1 MKMLAGIF
9 LLLAFGLLPG
19 SASAEFTKTKIAVLD
34 FQMQGE
40 EQENQDMGSIVAEW
54 FITAMVKEGRFDVI
68 ERRLLQK
75 ILSEQQLVMTGV
87 VDESSATQIGKLL
100 GVKVIISG
108 SVMKVRE
115 MLEVNARIIDVE
127 NASIIAAES
136 VKSSTAS
143 RLQDLIVEMSA
154 KIIRNFPLEG
164 YVVDRDGKK
173 VTLDLGSRSGVKP
186 GMEFVVYREGEVIKH
201 PKTGEVLDV
210 ERIHTGRVRIQTV
223 LGKISEGDLLE
234 EETDDAVKYGQLV
247 SSAVIGGNGGRRQPV
262 AAVAGLAEPAEDLP
276 KGRLYVST
284 EPTGAKVRI
293 LNIGPVYREGMELAG
308 GSYHIEVS
316 APGYRT
322 DRQWVK
328 LASGEDRRVAVSLR
342 PAPVEVTPPPTAL
355 APGSAPKAAVTP
367 APLAPPPPAVAPTAI
382 ASSAPAA
389 KGESRYIKML
399 RSNNLRSKADAGKL
413 IVREGVKDT
422 AVLDVVEQELLKGY
436 LASGDDRAAVE
447 TMSWLCKALGASGNG
462 KYRGTL
468 QTVAQKAPH
477 GKLQKYAKQSLGQLR

>member
-1 MKMLAGIF
+1 MRILAGIF
-9 LLLAFGLLPG
+9 LLLAFGLMPV

-164 YVVDRDGKK
+164 YVVNRDGKK

-223 LGKISEGDLLE
+223 LGKISEGEVLDE
-234 EETDDAVKYGQLV
+234 EADDAIKYGQLV
-247 SSAVIGGNGGRRQPV
+247 SSTVIGGNGGKRKPATAP
-262 AAVAGLAEPAEDLP
+262 AASVEPAEDLP
-276 KGRLYVST
+276 KGRLYVNT
-284 EPTGAKVRI
+284 EPSGAKIRI

-322 DRQWVK
+322 DRQWLK
-328 LASGEDRRVAVSLR
+328 LAAGEDRRVAVSLR

-355 APGSAPKAAVTP
+355 TPISAAPPAPAKAA
-367 APLAPPPPAVAPTAI
+367 AK
-382 ASSAPAA
+382 APAA
-389 KGESRYIKML
+389 KGGSRYITML
-399 RSNNLRSKADAGKL
+399 RSGNLRSKTDAGKL

-447 TMSWLCKALGASGNG
+447 AMSWLCKALGASGNG
-462 KYRGTL
+462 KYRNTL
-468 QTVAQKAPH
+468 KTVAQKAPH
-477 GKLQKYAKQSLGQLR
+477 RKLQKYAEQSLGQLR

>member
-1 MKMLAGIF
+1 MRILAGIF
-9 LLLAFGLLPG
+9 LLLAFGLMPV
-19 SASAEFTKTKIAVLD
+19 SAPAEFTKTKIAVLD

-223 LGKISEGDLLE
+223 LGKISEGEVLDE
-234 EETDDAVKYGQLV
+234 EADDAIKYGQLV
-247 SSAVIGGNGGRRQPV
+247 SSAVIGGNGGRRQPATA
-262 AAVAGLAEPAEDLP
+262 AAVEPAEGLP

-284 EPTGAKVRI
+284 EPTGAKIRI

-308 GSYHIEVS
+308 GSYHLEVS

-322 DRQWVK
+322 DRQWLK
-328 LASGEDRRVAVSLR
+328 LAAGEDQRVAVSLR
-342 PAPVEVTPPPTAL
+342 PAPVEVTPSPMAL
-355 APGSAPKAAVTP
+355 APVSVPKAAP
-367 APLAPPPPAVAPTAI
+367 APVAAPRTVVAQTLPAPG
-382 ASSAPAA
+382 APAA
-389 KGESRYIKML
+389 KGVSRYVKLL
-399 RSNNLRSKADAGKL
+399 RSGNLRSKTDAGKL
-413 IVREGVKDT
+413 IVKEGVRDT

-436 LASGDDRAAVE
+436 LASGDDRAAVDA
-447 TMSWLCKALGASGNG
+447 MAWLCKALGASGNG

-477 GKLQKYAKQSLGQLR
+477 RKLQKYAEQSLGQLR

>member
-1 MKMLAGIF
+1 MRILAGIF
-9 LLLAFGLLPG
+9 LLLAFGLMPV

-223 LGKISEGDLLE
+223 LGKISEGEVLDE
-234 EETDDAVKYGQLV
+234 EADDAIKYGQLV
-247 SSAVIGGNGGRRQPV
+247 SSTVIGGNGGKRQPAT
-262 AAVAGLAEPAEDLP
+262 AAAASVEPAEDLP

-284 EPTGAKVRI
+284 EPTGAKIRI

-308 GSYHIEVS
+308 GSYHLEVS

-322 DRQWVK
+322 DRQWLK
-328 LASGEDRRVAVSLR
+328 LAAGEDRRVAVSLR
-342 PAPVEVTPPPTAL
+342 PAPVEVTPPPKAL
-355 APGSAPKAAVTP
+355 APVSAAPPPPAKVTT
-367 APLAPPPPAVAPTAI
+367 PPPPAVAAK
-382 ASSAPAA
+382 APAA
-389 KGESRYIKML
+389 KGESRYVKLL
-399 RSNNLRSKADAGKL
+399 RSGNLRSKTDAGKL
-413 IVREGVKDT
+413 MVREGVKDT

-447 TMSWLCKALGASGNG
+447 AMSWLCKALGASGNG

-477 GKLQKYAKQSLGQLR
+477 RKLQKYAEQSLGQLR

>member
-1 MKMLAGIF
+1 MRMLAGIL
-9 LLLAFGLLPG
+9 LLLAFGLMPV
-19 SASAEFTKTKIAVLD
+19 SAPAEFTKTKIAVLD

-164 YVVDRDGKK
+164 YVVNRDGKK

-223 LGKISEGDLLE
+223 LGKISEGEVLDE
-234 EETDDAVKYGQLV
+234 EADDAIKYGQLV
-247 SSAVIGGNGGRRQPV
+247 SSAVIGGNGGRRQPAT
-262 AAVAGLAEPAEDLP
+262 AAAASVEPTEDLP

-284 EPTGAKVRI
+284 EPSGAKIRI

-322 DRQWVK
+322 DRQWLK
-328 LASGEDRRVAVSLR
+328 LAAGEDRRVAVSLR
-342 PAPVEVTPPPTAL
+342 PAPVEVTPPPKAL
-355 APGSAPKAAVTP
+355 APISA
-367 APLAPPPPAVAPTAI
+367 APPPPAKAATTA
-382 ASSAPAA
+382 ATTAAAKAPAA
-389 KGESRYIKML
+389 KGGSRYITML
-399 RSNNLRSKADAGKL
+399 RSGNLRSKTDAGKL

-447 TMSWLCKALGASGNG
+447 AMSWLCKALGASGNG
-462 KYRGTL
+462 KYRNTL
-468 QTVAQKAPH
+468 KTVAQKAPH
-477 GKLQKYAKQSLGQLR
+477 RKLQKYAEQSLGQLR

>member
-1 MKMLAGIF
+1 MRILAGIF
-9 LLLAFGLLPG
+9 LLLAFGLMPV

-223 LGKISEGDLLE
+223 LGKISEGEVLDE
-234 EETDDAVKYGQLV
+234 EADDAIKYGQLV
-247 SSAVIGGNGGRRQPV
+247 SSTVIGGNGGKRQPAT
-262 AAVAGLAEPAEDLP
+262 AAAASVEPAEDLP

-284 EPTGAKVRI
+284 EPTGAKIRI

-308 GSYHIEVS
+308 GSYHLEVS

-322 DRQWVK
+322 DRQWLK
-328 LASGEDRRVAVSLR
+328 LAAGEDRRVAISLR
-342 PAPVEVTPPPTAL
+342 PAPVEVTPPAKAL
-355 APGSAPKAAVTP
+355 APISAPPPPPATAA
-367 APLAPPPPAVAPTAI
+367 APPPPAVAAK
-382 ASSAPAA
+382 ASAA
-389 KGESRYIKML
+389 KGGSRYITML
-399 RSNNLRSKADAGKL
+399 RSGNLRSKTDAGKL

-447 TMSWLCKALGASGNG
+447 AMSWLCKALGASGNG
-462 KYRGTL
+462 KYRGSL

-477 GKLQKYAKQSLGQLR
+477 RKLQKYAEQSLGQLR

>member
-1 MKMLAGIF
+1 MRTLAGIF
-9 LLLAFGLLPG
+9 LLLAFGLAPV
-19 SASAEFTKTKIAVLD
+19 SAPAEFTKTKIAVLD

-108 SVMKVRE
+108 SVMKVRD

-210 ERIHTGRVRIQTV
+210 ERIHTGRVRIQSV
-223 LGKISEGDLLE
+223 LGKISEGEVLDE
-234 EETDDAVKYGQLV
+234 EADDAIKYGQLV
-247 SSAVIGGNGGRRQPV
+247 SSVVAGGNGGKRQPV
-262 AAVAGLAEPAEDLP
+262 AVPAEAAEELP
-276 KGRLYVST
+276 KGRLFVSS
-284 EPTGAKVRI
+284 EPAGAKIRI
-293 LNIGPVYREGMELAG
+293 LNIGPVYREGMELAA

-328 LASGEDRRVAVSLR
+328 LAAGEDRRVAVGLR
-342 PAPVEVTPPPTAL
+342 PAPVEATPPPTAL
-355 APGSAPKAAVTP
+355 APLSAPP
-367 APLAPPPPAVAPTAI
+367 APAAAPRAVAAPTSPAP
-382 ASSAPAA
+382 SAPAA
-389 KGESRYIKML
+389 KGESRYVKML
-399 RSNNLRSKADAGKL
+399 RSANLRSKTDAAKL

-436 LASGDDRAAVE
+436 QASGDDRGAVDA
-447 TMSWLCKALGASGNG
+447 MAWLCKALGASGNG

-468 QTVAQKAPH
+468 KTVADKAPH
-477 GKLQKYAKQSLGQLR
+477 RKLQKYAEQSLGQLR

>member
-1 MKMLAGIF
+1 MRILAGIF
-9 LLLAFGLLPG
+9 LLLAFGLMPV

-108 SVMKVRE
+108 SVMKVRD

-164 YVVDRDGKK
+164 YVVDRDGRK

-210 ERIHTGRVRIQTV
+210 ERIHTGRVRIQSV
-223 LGKISEGDLLE
+223 LGKISEGEVLDE
-234 EETDDAVKYGQLV
+234 EADDAIKYGQLV
-247 SSAVIGGNGGRRQPV
+247 SSVVAGGNGGKRQTVTVP
-262 AAVAGLAEPAEDLP
+262 AEPAEELP
-276 KGRLYVST
+276 KGRLFVSS
-284 EPTGAKVRI
+284 EPAGAKIRI
-293 LNIGPVYREGMELAG
+293 LNIGPVYREGMELAA

-322 DRQWVK
+322 DRQWLK
-328 LASGEDRRVAVSLR
+328 LAAGEDRRVAVSLR
-342 PAPVEVTPPPTAL
+342 PAPVEVTPPTTAL
-355 APGSAPKAAVTP
+355 APVSVPKAATAP
-367 APLAPPPPAVAPTAI
+367 APVAAPRTVVAPTPVVPG
-382 ASSAPAA
+382 APAA

-399 RSNNLRSKADAGKL
+399 RSGNLRSKTDAGKL
-413 IVREGVKDT
+413 IVKEGVKDT

-436 LASGDDRAAVE
+436 QASGGDRGAVDA
-447 TMSWLCKALGASGNG
+447 MAWLCKALGASGNG

-477 GKLQKYAKQSLGQLR
+477 RKLQKYAEQSLGQLR

>member
-1 MKMLAGIF
+1 MLAGIF
-9 LLLAFGLLPG
+9 LLLAFGLAPVA
-19 SASAEFTKTKIAVLD
+19 ASAEFTKTKIAVLD

-87 VDESSATQIGKLL
+87 VDETSATQIGKLL

-108 SVMKVRE
+108 SVMKVRD

-210 ERIHTGRVRIQTV
+210 ERIHTGRVRIQSV
-223 LGKISEGDLLE
+223 LGKISEGEVLDE
-234 EETDDAVKYGQLV
+234 EADDAIKYGQLV
-247 SSAVIGGNGGRRQPV
+247 SSVVAGGNGGKRQPV
-262 AAVAGLAEPAEDLP
+262 AAPAEAAEELP
-276 KGRLYVST
+276 KGRLFVSS
-284 EPTGAKVRI
+284 EPAGAKIRI
-293 LNIGPVYREGMELAG
+293 LNIGPVYREGMELAA
-308 GSYHIEVS
+308 GSYHLEVS

-328 LASGEDRRVAVSLR
+328 LAAGEDRRVAVGLR
-342 PAPVEVTPPPTAL
+342 PAPVEATLPPAAL
-355 APGSAPKAAVTP
+355 APLSAPP
-367 APLAPPPPAVAPTAI
+367 APAAAPRAVAAPTPPAP
-382 ASSAPAA
+382 SAPAA
-389 KGESRYIKML
+389 KGESRYVKML
-399 RSNNLRSKADAGKL
+399 RSGNLRSKTDAAKL
-413 IVREGVKDT
+413 IVREKVRDT

-436 LASGDDRAAVE
+436 LASGDDRGAVDA
-447 TMSWLCKALGASGNG
+447 MAWLCKALGASGNG
-462 KYRGTL
+462 KYRGSL

-477 GKLQKYAKQSLGQLR
+477 RKLQKYAEQSLGQLR

>member
-1 MKMLAGIF
+1 MRILAGIF
-9 LLLAFGLLPG
+9 LLLAFGLMPV
-19 SASAEFTKTKIAVLD
+19 SAPAEFTKTKIAVLD

-40 EQENQDMGSIVAEW
+40 KQENQDMGSIVAEW

-223 LGKISEGDLLE
+223 LGKISEGEVLDE
-234 EETDDAVKYGQLV
+234 EADDAIKYGQLV
-247 SSAVIGGNGGRRQPV
+247 SSTVIGGNGGKRQPAT
-262 AAVAGLAEPAEDLP
+262 AAAASVEPAEDLP

-308 GSYHIEVS
+308 GSYHLEVS

-322 DRQWVK
+322 DRQWLK
-328 LASGEDRRVAVSLR
+328 LAAGEDRRVAVSLR
-342 PAPVEVTPPPTAL
+342 PAAVEVTPPPKAL
-355 APGSAPKAAVTP
+355 APASTTPPQPATAA
-367 APLAPPPPAVAPTAI
+367 APPPPAVAAK
-382 ASSAPAA
+382 ASAA
-389 KGESRYIKML
+389 KGGSRYITML
-399 RSNNLRSKADAGKL
+399 RSGNLRSKTDAGKL
-413 IVREGVKDT
+413 IVKEGVKDT

-436 LASGDDRAAVE
+436 LASGEDRAAVDA
-447 TMSWLCKALGASGNG
+447 MAWLCKALGASGNG

-477 GKLQKYAKQSLGQLR
+477 RKLQKYAEQSLGQLR

>member
-1 MKMLAGIF
+1 MRMLAGIF
-9 LLLAFGLLPG
+9 LFLAFGLLPV

-87 VDESSATQIGKLL
+87 VDESGATQIGKLL

-164 YVVDRDGKK
+164 YVVNRDGKK

-223 LGKISEGDLLE
+223 LGKISEGEVLE
-234 EETDDAVKYGQLV
+234 EEADDAIKYGQLV
-247 SSAVIGGNGGRRQPV
+247 SSAVIGGNGGRRQPSAS
-262 AAVAGLAEPAEDLP
+262 AAAAASVEPAEPAEDLP

-284 EPTGAKVRI
+284 EPTGAKIRI

-328 LASGEDRRVAVSLR
+328 LAAGEDRRFAVSLR
-342 PAPVEVTPPPTAL
+342 PAPVEVTPPKAL
-355 APGSAPKAAVTP
+355 APVSAPPPQPAKAA
-367 APLAPPPPAVAPTAI
+367 APPPPAAAAKAPT
-382 ASSAPAA
+382 S
-389 KGESRYIKML
+389 KGGSRYITML
-399 RSNNLRSKADAGKL
+399 RSGNLRSKTDAGKL

-436 LASGDDRAAVE
+436 LASGDNRAAVE
-447 TMSWLCKALGASGNG
+447 AMSWLCKALGASGNG

-477 GKLQKYAKQSLGQLR
+477 RKLQKYAEQSLGQLR

>member
-1 MKMLAGIF
+1 MRILAGIF
-9 LLLAFGLLPG
+9 LLLAFGLLPV

-164 YVVDRDGKK
+164 YVVNRDGKK

-210 ERIHTGRVRIQTV
+210 ERIHTGRVRIQNV
-223 LGKISEGDLLE
+223 LGKISEGEVLDE
-234 EETDDAVKYGQLV
+234 EADDAIKYGQLV
-247 SSAVIGGNGGRRQPV
+247 SSAVIGSNGGKRQSV
-262 AAVAGLAEPAEDLP
+262 TAAAASVEPAEDLP

-284 EPTGAKVRI
+284 EPTGAKIRI

-308 GSYHIEVS
+308 GSYHLEVS

-322 DRQWVK
+322 DRQWLK
-328 LASGEDRRVAVSLR
+328 LAAGEDRRVAVSLR

-355 APGSAPKAAVTP
+355 APVSA
-367 APLAPPPPAVAPTAI
+367 APPPPATAAAPPPPVAA
-382 ASSAPAA
+382 SAPAA
-389 KGESRYIKML
+389 KGESRYVKLL
-399 RSNNLRSKADAGKL
+399 RSGNLRSKTDAGKL

-447 TMSWLCKALGASGNG
+447 AMSWLCKALGASGNG

-477 GKLQKYAKQSLGQLR
+477 RKLQKYAEQSLGQLR

>member
-1 MKMLAGIF
+1 MRILAGIF
-9 LLLAFGLLPG
+9 LLLAFGLMPV
-19 SASAEFTKTKIAVLD
+19 SAPAEFTKTKIAVLD

-164 YVVDRDGKK
+164 YVVNRDGKK

-223 LGKISEGDLLE
+223 LGKISEGEVLDE
-234 EETDDAVKYGQLV
+234 EADDAIKYGQLV
-247 SSAVIGGNGGRRQPV
+247 SSAVIGSNGGKRQSV
-262 AAVAGLAEPAEDLP
+262 TAAAASVEPAEDLP

-284 EPTGAKVRI
+284 EPTGAKIRI

-308 GSYHIEVS
+308 GSYHLEVS

-322 DRQWVK
+322 DRQWLK
-328 LASGEDRRVAVSLR
+328 LAAGEDRRVAISLR

-355 APGSAPKAAVTP
+355 APVSA
-367 APLAPPPPAVAPTAI
+367 APPPPATAAAPPPPVAA
-382 ASSAPAA
+382 SAPAA
-389 KGESRYIKML
+389 KGESRYVKLL
-399 RSNNLRSKADAGKL
+399 RSGNLRSKTDAGKL

-447 TMSWLCKALGASGNG
+447 AMSWLCKALGASGNG

-477 GKLQKYAKQSLGQLR
+477 RKLQKYAEQSLGQLR

>member
-1 MKMLAGIF
+1 MRILAGIF
-9 LLLAFGLLPG
+9 LLLAFGLMPV

-108 SVMKVRE
+108 SVMKVRD

-164 YVVDRDGKK
+164 YVVDRDGRK

-210 ERIHTGRVRIQTV
+210 ERIHTGRVRIQSV
-223 LGKISEGDLLE
+223 LGKISEGEVLDE
-234 EETDDAVKYGQLV
+234 EADDAIKYGQLV
-247 SSAVIGGNGGRRQPV
+247 SSVVAGGNGGKRQTVTVP
-262 AAVAGLAEPAEDLP
+262 AEPAEELP
-276 KGRLYVST
+276 KGRLFVSS
-284 EPTGAKVRI
+284 EPAGAKIRI
-293 LNIGPVYREGMELAG
+293 LNIGPVYREGMELAA

-322 DRQWVK
+322 DRQWLK
-328 LASGEDRRVAVSLR
+328 LAAGEDRRVAVSLR
-342 PAPVEVTPPPTAL
+342 PAPVEVTPPTTAL
-355 APGSAPKAAVTP
+355 APVSVPKAATAP
-367 APLAPPPPAVAPTAI
+367 APVAAPRTVVAPTPVVPG
-382 ASSAPAA
+382 APAA

-399 RSNNLRSKADAGKL
+399 RSGNLRSKTDAGKL
-413 IVREGVKDT
+413 IVKEGVKDT

-436 LASGDDRAAVE
+436 QASGDDRGAVDA
-447 TMSWLCKALGASGNG
+447 MAWLCKALGASGNG

-477 GKLQKYAKQSLGQLR
+477 RKLQKYAEQSLGQLR

>member
-1 MKMLAGIF
+1 MRILAGIF
-9 LLLAFGLLPG
+9 LLLAFGLMPV

-108 SVMKVRE
+108 SVMKVRD

-164 YVVDRDGKK
+164 YVVDRDGRK

-210 ERIHTGRVRIQTV
+210 ERIHTGRVRIQSV
-223 LGKISEGDLLE
+223 LGKISEGEVLDE
-234 EETDDAVKYGQLV
+234 EADDAIKYGQLV
-247 SSAVIGGNGGRRQPV
+247 SSVVAGGNGGKRQTVTVP
-262 AAVAGLAEPAEDLP
+262 AEPAEELP
-276 KGRLYVST
+276 KGRLFVSS
-284 EPTGAKVRI
+284 EPAGAKIRI
-293 LNIGPVYREGMELAG
+293 LNIGPVYREGMELAA

-322 DRQWVK
+322 DRQWLK
-328 LASGEDRRVAVSLR
+328 LAAGEDRRVAVSLR
-342 PAPVEVTPPPTAL
+342 PAPVEVTPPPKAL
-355 APGSAPKAAVTP
+355 APISA
-367 APLAPPPPAVAPTAI
+367 APPPPAKAATTA
-382 ASSAPAA
+382 AAKAPAA
-389 KGESRYIKML
+389 KGGSRYITML
-399 RSNNLRSKADAGKL
+399 RSGNLRSKTDAGKL

-447 TMSWLCKALGASGNG
+447 AMSWLCKALGASGNG
-462 KYRGTL
+462 KYRNTL
-468 QTVAQKAPH
+468 KTVAQKAPH
-477 GKLQKYAKQSLGQLR
+477 RKLQKYAEQSLGQLR

>member
-1 MKMLAGIF
+1 MRILAGIF
-9 LLLAFGLLPG
+9 LLLAFGLAPV
-19 SASAEFTKTKIAVLD
+19 SAPAEFTKTKIAVLD

-68 ERRLLQK
+68 ERRLLEK

-87 VDESSATQIGKLL
+87 LDESSATQIGKLL

-173 VTLDLGSRSGVKP
+173 VTIDLGSRAGVKP

-210 ERIHTGRVRIQTV
+210 ERIHTGRVRIQSV
-223 LGKISEGDLLE
+223 LGKISEGEVLDE
-234 EETDDAVKYGQLV
+234 QADDAIKYGQLV
-247 SSAVIGGNGGRRQPV
+247 SSVITGSNGGKQLPV
-262 AAVAGLAEPAEDLP
+262 TSPAEPAENLP
-276 KGRLYVST
+276 KGRLYVSS
-284 EPTGAKVRI
+284 EPARAKIRI
-293 LNIGPVYREGMELAG
+293 LNIGPVYREGMELAA
-308 GSYHIEVS
+308 GSYHVEVS

-328 LASGEDRRVAVSLR
+328 LAAGEDRRVAVSLR
-342 PAPVEVTPPPTAL
+342 PAPVEVAPPLAPTPMAQTPPTRVAAPPPTV
-355 APGSAPKAAVTP
+355 AAR
-367 APLAPPPPAVAPTAI
+367 
-382 ASSAPAA
+382 APAA

-399 RSNNLRSKADAGKL
+399 RSGNLRSKTDAGKL

-436 LASGDDRAAVE
+436 LASGNDRAAVE
-447 TMSWLCKALGASGNG
+447 AMSWLCKALGASGNG

-468 QTVAQKAPH
+468 QAVAQKAPH
-477 GKLQKYAKQSLGQLR
+477 RKLQKYAQQSLGQLR

>member
-1 MKMLAGIF
+1 MRILAGIF
-9 LLLAFGLLPG
+9 LLLAFGLMPV

-108 SVMKVRE
+108 SVMKVRD

-173 VTLDLGSRSGVKP
+173 ITIDLGSRAGVKP
-186 GMEFVVYREGEVIKH
+186 GMEFVVYREGEFIKH

-210 ERIHTGRVRIQTV
+210 ERIHTGRVRIQSV
-223 LGKISEGDLLE
+223 LGKISEGEVLDE
-234 EETDDAVKYGQLV
+234 EADDAIKYGQLV
-247 SSAVIGGNGGRRQPV
+247 SSVVAGGNGGKRQTVTVP
-262 AAVAGLAEPAEDLP
+262 AEPAEELP
-276 KGRLYVST
+276 KGRLFVSS
-284 EPTGAKVRI
+284 EPAGAKIRI
-293 LNIGPVYREGMELAG
+293 LNIGPVYREGMELAA

-322 DRQWVK
+322 DRQWLK
-328 LASGEDRRVAVSLR
+328 LAAGEDRRVAVSLR
-342 PAPVEVTPPPTAL
+342 PAPVEVTPPTTAL
-355 APGSAPKAAVTP
+355 APVSVPKAATAP
-367 APLAPPPPAVAPTAI
+367 APVAAPRTVVASTPVVPG
-382 ASSAPAA
+382 APAA

-399 RSNNLRSKADAGKL
+399 RSGNLRSKTDAGKL
-413 IVREGVKDT
+413 IVKEGVKDT

-436 LASGDDRAAVE
+436 QASGGDRGAVDA
-447 TMSWLCKALGASGNG
+447 MAWLCKALGASGNG

-477 GKLQKYAKQSLGQLR
+477 RKLQKYAEQSLGQLR

>member
-1 MKMLAGIF
+1 MRILAGIF
-9 LLLAFGLLPG
+9 LLLAFGLMPV

-223 LGKISEGDLLE
+223 LGKISEGEVLDE
-234 EETDDAVKYGQLV
+234 EADDAIKYGQLV
-247 SSAVIGGNGGRRQPV
+247 SSAVIGGNGGRRQPAT
-262 AAVAGLAEPAEDLP
+262 AAAASVKPAEDLP
-276 KGRLYVST
+276 KGRLYVSS
-284 EPTGAKVRI
+284 EPSGAKIRI

-322 DRQWVK
+322 DRQWLK
-328 LASGEDRRVAVSLR
+328 LAAGEDRRVAVSLR
-342 PAPVEVTPPPTAL
+342 PAPVEVSPPPTAL
-355 APGSAPKAAVTP
+355 VPKSQTPQARATAQPPTVAAK
-367 APLAPPPPAVAPTAI
+367 
-382 ASSAPAA
+382 ASAA

-399 RSNNLRSKADAGKL
+399 RSGNLRSKTDAGKL

-436 LASGDDRAAVE
+436 QASGDDRGAVDA
-447 TMSWLCKALGASGNG
+447 MAWLCKALGASGNG
-462 KYRGTL
+462 KYRSTL
-468 QTVAQKAPH
+468 RTVAQKAPH
-477 GKLQKYAKQSLGQLR
+477 RKLQKYAEQSLGQLR

>member
-1 MKMLAGIF
+1 MRMLAGIL
-9 LLLAFGLLPG
+9 LLLAFGLMPV

-164 YVVDRDGKK
+164 YVVNRDGKK

-223 LGKISEGDLLE
+223 LGKISEGEVLDE
-234 EETDDAVKYGQLV
+234 EADDAIKYGQLV
-247 SSAVIGGNGGRRQPV
+247 SSTVIGGNGGKRKPATAP
-262 AAVAGLAEPAEDLP
+262 AASVEPAEDLP
-276 KGRLYVST
+276 KGRLYVNT
-284 EPTGAKVRI
+284 EPSGAKIRI

-322 DRQWVK
+322 DRQWLK
-328 LASGEDRRVAVSLR
+328 LAAGEDRRVAVSLR

-355 APGSAPKAAVTP
+355 TPISAAPPAPAKAATK
-367 APLAPPPPAVAPTAI
+367 
-382 ASSAPAA
+382 APAT
-389 KGESRYIKML
+389 KGGSRYITML
-399 RSNNLRSKADAGKL
+399 RSGNLRSKTDAGKL

-436 LASGDDRAAVE
+436 QASGDDRGAVDA
-447 TMSWLCKALGASGNG
+447 MAWLCKALGASGNG

-468 QTVAQKAPH
+468 RTVAQKAPH
-477 GKLQKYAKQSLGQLR
+477 RKLQKYAEQSLGQLR

>member
-1 MKMLAGIF
+1 MRILAGIF
-9 LLLAFGLLPG
+9 LLLAFGLMPV
-19 SASAEFTKTKIAVLD
+19 SAPAEFTKTKIAVLD

-164 YVVDRDGKK
+164 YVVNRDGKK

-223 LGKISEGDLLE
+223 LGKISEGEVLDE
-234 EETDDAVKYGQLV
+234 EADDAIKYGQLV
-247 SSAVIGGNGGRRQPV
+247 SSAVIGSNGGKRQSV
-262 AAVAGLAEPAEDLP
+262 TAAAASVEPAEDLP

-284 EPTGAKVRI
+284 EPTGAKIRI

-308 GSYHIEVS
+308 GSYHLEVS

-322 DRQWVK
+322 DRQWLK
-328 LASGEDRRVAVSLR
+328 LAAGEDRRVAVSLR

-355 APGSAPKAAVTP
+355 APVSA
-367 APLAPPPPAVAPTAI
+367 APPPPATAAAPPPPVAA
-382 ASSAPAA
+382 SAPAA
-389 KGESRYIKML
+389 KGESRYVKLL
-399 RSNNLRSKADAGKL
+399 RSGNLRSKTDAGKL

-447 TMSWLCKALGASGNG
+447 AMSWLCKALGASGNG

-477 GKLQKYAKQSLGQLR
+477 RKLQKYAEQSLGQLR